1 MKKSTFILLFL
12 SGIIFYSSCTKQR
25 APVKTPGP
33 NYVASSSFY
42 TSNQQQVQ
50 TIQVDSL
57 GTKPIIGKMG
67 TVLSGD
73 QSLFMDPANPSQ
85 NVGYPFTLKLI
96 ENYPIKD
103 FILSQL
109 PSVGAGKIL
118 QSQGE
123 ISIQAYKGK
132 APGSILLVLRPGK
145 KYPMRLDSN
154 ITFITGNS
162 IYYGFPNTVS
172 SRNITDWTSNV
183 TSLDPKINPD
193 TLSKVYLFA
202 NFCEVF
208 IARMGYV
215 SCAQNYSYPNAG
227 TTITFTPPANSTNG
241 QNIDIYLVFKGI
253 HSMMQVYNLTSMA
266 VPTGTTLTYVA
277 IATDSNSGNSLVY
290 DSQTI
295 TVTAG
300 QTVTLNPV
308 AISSAALMTN
318 LTAFN

>member
-1 MKKSTFILLFL
+1 MKNIAFVLLFI
-12 SGIIFYSSCTKQR
+12 SSIIFYSSCTKQR

-33 NYVASSSFY
+33 NYVAASSFY
-42 TSNQQQVQ
+42 TANQQQVQ
-50 TIQVDSL
+50 TFTVDSP
-57 GTKPIIGKMG
+57 GTGPIIGKMG
-67 TVLSGD
+67 TVLSGNA
-73 QSLFMDPANPSQ
+73 SLFMIPGNPSQ

-118 QSQGE
+118 QSQAE
-123 ISIQAYKGK
+123 ISIQAYKG
-132 APGSILLVLRPGK
+132 STLLVLRPGK
-145 KYPMRLDSN
+145 KYPMVLDSN
-154 ITFITGNS
+154 ITFIAGNNV
-162 IYYGFPNTVS
+162 YYGFPNTVS

-183 TSLDPKINPD
+183 TSLDPTIKQPD
-193 TLSKVYLFA
+193 TLSKVYLFSKY
-202 NFCEVF
+202 CEMF

-215 SCAQNYSYPNAG
+215 SCAQSYTYPNAG
-227 TTITFTPPANSTNG
+227 TTITFTPPSNSTNG

-253 HSMMQVYNLTSMA
+253 HSMMQVYNLTSLA

-277 IATDSNSGNSLVY
+277 ISTDSNSGNSLVY

-295 TVTAG
+295 TVTSG

-308 AISSAALMTN
+308 NISNAALLAD

>member
-1 MKKSTFILLFL
+1 MKNTTFVLLFL

-33 NYVASSSFY
+33 NYVAASSFY
-42 TSNQQQVQ
+42 SANKQPVQ
-50 TIQVDSL
+50 TFTVDSP
-57 GTKPIIGKMG
+57 GTGPIIGKMG
-67 TVLSGD
+67 TVLSGN
-73 QSLFMDPANPSQ
+73 SSVFMIPGNPSQ
-85 NVGYPFTLKLI
+85 NVGYPFTLQLI

-118 QSQGE
+118 QSQAE
-123 ISIQAYKGK
+123 ISIQAYKLVG
-132 APGSILLVLRPGK
+132 GVNTLLVLRPGK

-154 ITFITGNS
+154 ITFNSGNS
-162 IYYGFPNTVS
+162 VYYGFPNTVS

-183 TSLDPKINPD
+183 TSLNSAISHD
-193 TLSKVYLFA
+193 TLSKVYLFS
-202 NFCEVF
+202 NFCEMF

-215 SCAQNYSYPNAG
+215 SCAQSYAYPNAG
-227 TTITFTPPANSTNG
+227 TTITFTPPSNSTNG

-253 HSMMQVYNLTSMA
+253 HSMMQVYNLTSQA

-277 IATDSNSGNSLVY
+277 ISTDSNSGNSLVY

-300 QTVTLNPV
+300 QTITLNPV
-308 AISSAALMTN
+308 SISSAAL
-318 LTAFN
+318 LADLAVFQ